1 MSEFKLWLIIIII
14 LISNN
19 IFMLIKKCL
28 ATDVVV
34 GIPCEIK
41 ERSDKEIR

>member
-14 LISNN
+14 LNSNY
-19 IFMLIKKCL
+19 MLLKESL